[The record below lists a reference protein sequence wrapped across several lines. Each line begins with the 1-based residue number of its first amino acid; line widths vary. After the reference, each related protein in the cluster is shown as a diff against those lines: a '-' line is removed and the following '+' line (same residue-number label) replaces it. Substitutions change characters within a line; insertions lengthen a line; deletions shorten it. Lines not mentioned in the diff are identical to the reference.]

1 MTLSYPAQIFDTIR
15 NRRAGNPHYLSQG
28 WFGLRNRLPVE
39 KNISDEARD
48 EREASFFR
56 QGVWA
61 ALGRPTKLGISHLK
75 TALTKML
82 DDHLTKS
89 IPALIPEVEE
99 QLEICKSKLGQLGLP
114 RSSPSEQLSCMVR
127 LASEFSKLS
136 TYALDGQYDRLP
148 EGPEVKIRK
157 IVHDALENFRD
168 NMRQD
173 YENAFGMEA
182 ACTFKLKS
190 TDSAIWCADIL
201 EDDLFREIQAVINDN
216 RGKESPGEVNP
227 CVLRLL
233 WSRKTASWIR
243 RASKAVN
250 DLIRCISAAV
260 ERFFEGVCREE
271 DLRKNTQRWLKVH
284 LQSVSKYAREELER
298 IVADERNGLVW
309 TLNPQRLSRMRKINQ
324 QRIDKMTQDL
334 LEFSSDPENVQR
346 WSKTVNL
353 WLAAN
358 SHIVAIFDTHDRL
371 ASYYEISMYRFID
384 NVGHQ
389 VIERHLLGP
398 TSPLRIFTPEYVVE
412 TLQEDHALLN
422 TIAGEKESKLA
433 ERAALVAEENSL
445 KVALEAAREYG
456 YFGN

>member
-1 MTLSYPAQIFDTIR
+1 LT
-15 NRRAGNPHYLSQG
+15 QG
-28 WFGLRNRLPVE
+28 WFGLRNRLPIE
-39 KNISDEARD
+39 KNISQDSRD
-48 EREASFFR
+48 EREAAFFR

-61 ALGRPTKLGISHLK
+61 SLDRPMRLGIGHLK

-89 IPALIPEVEE
+89 IPALIPEVEQ
-99 QLEICKSKLGQLGLP
+99 QLCICRSKLAGLGLP
-114 RSSPSEQLSCMVR
+114 RSSASEQLSCIVR

-148 EGPEVKIRK
+148 EEPQAKIRK
-157 IVHDALENFRD
+157 IVHDAVEDFRD
-168 NMRQD
+168 KMRQD
-173 YENAFGMEA
+173 YDDFFRSKE
-182 ACTFKLKS
+182 CSFKLKS
-190 TDSAIWCADIL
+190 LHAADWGDDIL
-201 EDDLFREIQAVINDN
+201 EGSLYQEIEAVIDNN

-227 CVLRLL
+227 CVLRIL
-233 WSRKTASWIR
+233 WGRKTASGVDRSTKAIDKVVFAIR
-243 RASKAVN
+243 
-250 DLIRCISAAV
+250 AAV
-260 ERFFEGVCREE
+260 ILFFETVCEDE
-271 DLRKNTQRWLKVH
+271 DLRKNTQRWLKIH
-284 LQSVSKYAREELER
+284 LQSVAKSARLELTR
-298 IVADERNGLVW
+298 IAADERNGLVW
-309 TLNPQRLSRMRKINQ
+309 TLNPQWLSRIREFNQ
-324 QRIDKMTQDL
+324 RRIDDMTKNLVDL
-334 LEFSSDPENVQR
+334 SGNPENRHQ
-346 WSKTVNL
+346 WSTKVNL

-358 SHIVAIFDTHDRL
+358 SDVVAIFDTHDRL
-371 ASYYEISMYRFID
+371 ASYYEISMYRYID

-398 TSPLRIFTPEYVVE
+398 TSPLRIFTPQYVVE